1 MKRIS
6 VLPEELD
13 IILSEL
19 KSIKSQLQQSQQ
31 QITNPILSTEQLM
44 ELLQVSRRTIQGWR
58 NHNIIEFS
66 AVNGKFY
73 YRLSAVE
80 RMLNNHLQKMEG

>member
-44 ELLQVSRRTIQGWR
+44 ELLHVSRRTIQSWR
-58 NHNIIEFS
+58 DSNIIEFS